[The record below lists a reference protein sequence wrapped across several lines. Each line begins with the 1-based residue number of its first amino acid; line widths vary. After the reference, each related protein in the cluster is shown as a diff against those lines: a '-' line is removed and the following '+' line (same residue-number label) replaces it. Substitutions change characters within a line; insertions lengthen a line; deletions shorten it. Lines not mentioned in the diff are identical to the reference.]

1 MMKFGNLTKSN
12 DSSNRFQNQY
22 EQYKR
27 CLETIRRKTFP
38 QKIKFISS
46 IGWKKFNRDLAIYI
60 RWFIIL
66 VREISPDIF
75 KEAVSV
81 KYIET
86 KKCS

>member
-1 MMKFGNLTKSN
+1 MILQIDFKTSMNSTK
-12 DSSNRFQNQY
+12 DVM
-22 EQYKR
+22 
-27 CLETIRRKTFP
+27 RRKTFP

-46 IGWKKFNRDLAIYI
+46 IGWKEFNRDFAIHKMVHYFVI
-60 RWFIIL
+60 

-75 KEAVSV
+75 IEAVSV